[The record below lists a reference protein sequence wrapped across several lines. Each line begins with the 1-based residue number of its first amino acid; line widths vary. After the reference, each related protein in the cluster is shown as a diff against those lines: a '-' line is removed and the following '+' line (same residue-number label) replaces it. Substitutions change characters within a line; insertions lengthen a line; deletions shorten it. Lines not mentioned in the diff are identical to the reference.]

1 MDVLKTYT
9 FKDFTFLICFCFV
22 FFSLRSPSKISAT
35 MENMGLHKSVWSE
48 CDSHKP
54 PELQMLPYIRILLI
68 YQQKH
73 HECIC
78 QSNQIVHQHTR
89 KLYQLMSKTKQTLA
103 NRPAFVFYLMGSF
116 SHWLNQK
123 LLGANAVVF
132 LNKGAHCWSLG
143 NKATFFAS
151 WGE

>member
-1 MDVLKTYT
+1 MFWKSILLKTLL
-9 FKDFTFLICFCFV
+9 FFNLFFFLLLC
-22 FFSLRSPSKISAT
+22 SPSKISAT
-35 MENMGLHKSVWSE
+35 MKSMGLHKSVWSE

-54 PELQMLPYIRILLI
+54 SELQMLPCIGVLLI
-68 YQQKH
+68 YQQKR

-103 NRPAFVFYLMGSF
+103 NRPAFVFYWMGGF
-116 SHWLNQK
+116 SHWLVQK

-132 LNKGAHCWSLG
+132 LNKGDHCWSLG
-143 NKATFFAS
+143 NKAKHYFAS